1 MIASFRVRSYHTRMF
16 TVNHIRTRLGHLRA
30 ALKETFSSP
39 EGWIVAFSAALLVAL
54 SSVVLSNLKL
64 LGFILNEKYFGLGL
78 KFTSVLQTLWG
89 GRVTFVHEGGAVT
102 LGLALLSGVNF
113 ALIERY
119 MRRQV
124 RLHQAAGASVIG
136 VLVGLLGVGC
146 AACGSA
152 LFASLLGTGGALA
165 VLPLRGQE
173 FSWVGIVLVIISTFS
188 LARKL
193 VEPEACAIP
202 ERKP

>member
-1 MIASFRVRSYHTRMF
+1 MNIVKN
-16 TVNHIRTRLGHLRA
+16 VHIRIGHLRS
-30 ALKETFSSP
+30 ALKETFSSR
-39 EGWIVAFSAALLVAL
+39 EGWIAALAAALLVVL
-54 SSVVLSNLKL
+54 LSVVLSNLKL
-64 LGFILNEKYFGLGL
+64 LGFILKEEYFSIGL
-78 KFTSVLQTLWG
+78 KFKSVLQTLWG
-89 GRVTFVHEGGAVT
+89 GRVTFAHEGGAVT
-102 LGLALLSGVNF
+102 LALALLTGVNV

-124 RLHQAAGASVIG
+124 RLHRAAGASAIG

-152 LFASLLGTGGALA
+152 LFASILGTGGALA
-165 VLPLRGQE
+165 TLPLRGQE
-173 FSWVGIVLVIISTFS
+173 FSWIGIVLVIISTFS

-202 ERKP
+202 EK